1 MSEKTYKFVVAGTIS
16 MHVEVKA
23 STLAEAVEKAQGSS
37 TMTFCHMCS
46 RVEEEEWG
54 AADLDCDPAAS
65 PLLEAFVDDKEI
77 DRNKAKKAWGGGQAK

>member
-1 MSEKTYKFVVAGTIS
+1 MSEKTFRLVVAGTIS

-23 STLAEAVEKAQGSS
+23 LTLEEAVEKAKGSS

-54 AADLDCDPAAS
+54 AAELDCDPAAS

-77 DRNKAKKAWGGGQAK
+77 DPEEAKKAWAT

>member
-1 MSEKTYKFVVAGTIS
+1 MSEKTYRFVVAGTIS
-16 MHVEVKA
+16 MHVDVKA
-23 STLAEAVEKAQGSS
+23 LTLEEAVEKAKGSS

-65 PLLEAFVDDKEI
+65 PLLEAFVDGDEI
-77 DRNKAKKAWGGGQAK
+77 DLEEAKKAWGT